1 MKIKVS
7 ASYSGKLP
15 VAAYSNVNPGFFA
28 EVEFESEFSAGS
40 VETNSAINL
49 LQKDLH
55 AICLKNF
62 QIVAE
67 AAKVEK
73 IKADMKGFRFY
84 PTESGSYPSVTTI
97 NDPDFKA
104 WVGEDELRIATS
116 EGNILHARA
125 AHFITTGE
133 WVDPKKLDGVGPDLL
148 ICKGRILDYWDFPK
162 MLEKYPIREMKNG
175 RTVYNHAER
184 YAGTFDMEGLYP
196 MGGDKDAEL
205 VPTLFDFK
213 RTADRDKNFC
223 QIAAY
228 AKCEGME
235 HIKQMG
241 IIQIN
246 TDTAQGFSKP
256 ILSPSIDKYFE
267 VFQFKRKAFLET
279 YGI

>member
-28 EVEFESEFSAGS
+28 EVEMETDGNEAT
-40 VETNSAINL
+40 VEIDKI
-49 LQKDLH
+49 QKGLH

-67 AAKVEK
+67 AAKIEK
-73 IKADMKGFRFY
+73 IKTDMKGFRFY
-84 PTESGSYPSVTTI
+84 PVENGSYPSVTTV
-97 NDPDFKA
+97 NDPDFKS
-104 WVGEDELRIATS
+104 WVGDEELRVAIA

-125 AHFITTGE
+125 AQFIATGQ
-133 WVDPKKLDGVGPDLL
+133 WVEPKSLEGVGADLL
-148 ICKGRILDYWDFPK
+148 ICKGRILDYWDFPE
-162 MLEKYPIREMKNG
+162 MLKKHPIKEMKNG
-175 RTVYNHAER
+175 RTVYNHIDK
-184 YAGTFDMEGLYP
+184 YAGTFDMEGIYP
-196 MGGDKDAEL
+196 AGGEKGAEL

-213 RTADRDKNFC
+213 RTADRDKNFT
-223 QIAAY
+223 QISAY
-228 AKCEGME
+228 SKCEGME

-241 IIQIN
+241 IIPMN

-256 ILSPSIDKYFE
+256 IISPSIDKYFE
-267 VFQFKRKAFLET
+267 VFQAKRKVFFET